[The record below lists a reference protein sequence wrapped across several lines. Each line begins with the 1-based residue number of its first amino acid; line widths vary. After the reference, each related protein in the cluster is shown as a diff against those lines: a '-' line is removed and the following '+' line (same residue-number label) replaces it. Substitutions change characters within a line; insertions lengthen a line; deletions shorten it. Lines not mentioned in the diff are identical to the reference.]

1 MAISTIN
8 LPPFPKFD
16 LDDTTTISTRRLKYK
31 KRFVNLCIALNV
43 QDQKQKL
50 AMLLTYVGEEVYDI
64 FDSCLNVHAEI
75 TYDDALKLPDG
86 HFNPRVNTSYEVYL
100 FRNLKQN
107 TDESIQQ
114 FYIRIKQQS
123 SKCDFGA
130 NLEK

>member
-1 MAISTIN
+1 MALSTIN

-16 LDDTTTISTRRLKYK
+16 LDDTTTISTRWLKYK
-31 KRFVNLCIALNV
+31 KRFANLCIALNV

-64 FDSCLNVHAEI
+64 FDSLNVDAEI
-75 TYDDALKLPDG
+75 TYDDALNLFDG
-86 HFNPRVNTSYEVYL
+86 RFNPRVNTSYEVYL

-114 FYIRIKQQS
+114 FYIRLKQQIWR
-123 SKCDFGA
+123 K
-130 NLEK
+130 N